1 MSKAK
6 SSKSPKRSQ
15 RSKILQDDEIDEI
28 MENITLKRPRNA
40 YTQFCMDE
48 VEKFKSKNKKEKI
61 NLKEFSGECAAKWKK
76 LGDKEKTKYNERFE
90 QEKIKYRQDIET
102 VRHHLF
108 MDYNDVVHRPPT
120 AYRLFL
126 NERLR
131 EGFEKNADPKDVKK
145 KAAEKWRKM
154 SLEEKSEYIEKK
166 KENDTWF
173 EKAKKTRKVNP
184 LTMFVQKA
192 IQTAKEKNANIPKL
206 ADLAE
211 TWKSLKQ
218 SDKDKYVRYAE
229 EINEER
235 EKLYHIYEIIHGVK
249 PKRPAGAFRIFL
261 QEKAKNKELH
271 DIKEGKELWDKLSDD
286 EKDAYL
292 KKSHTLR
299 LAYKY
304 KKMIYNKKI
313 KRVMPKKPPTA
324 YGFFLKEKKGVKVP
338 KGEKA
343 VVHWLPYFNDLS
355 RDKKKKYEEQAKLAR
370 LRYEKKM
377 EDFKK
382 YTFDMPKRPLNA
394 FTLFVRDRVPD
405 LKKKNKDAN
414 VQKLIR
420 LAAKEWQSQEGVSQK
435 AYERKAEQD
444 KKRFKRQLKEFE
456 AKGYYRTVYRAER
469 TKDEEDESEEEE
481 EEKRTKKKRRSTSSR
496 KSSKRTRSK
505 SKARSKSKSKTQ
517 DVKRKTK
524 SGKRSASQKR
534 K

>member
-1 MSKAK
+1 M
-6 SSKSPKRSQ
+6 
-15 RSKILQDDEIDEI
+15 
-28 MENITLKRPRNA
+28 
-40 YTQFCMDE
+40 
-48 VEKFKSKNKKEKI
+48 
-61 NLKEFSGECAAKWKK
+61 
-76 LGDKEKTKYNERFE
+76 
-90 QEKIKYRQDIET
+90 
-102 VRHHLF
+102 
-108 MDYNDVVHRPPT
+108 
-120 AYRLFL
+120 
-126 NERLR
+126 
-131 EGFEKNADPKDVKK
+131 
-145 KAAEKWRKM
+145 
-154 SLEEKSEYIEKK
+154 
-166 KENDTWF
+166 
-173 EKAKKTRKVNP
+173 
-184 LTMFVQKA
+184 
-192 IQTAKEKNANIPKL
+192 
-206 ADLAE
+206 
-211 TWKSLKQ
+211 
-218 SDKDKYVRYAE
+218 
-229 EINEER
+229 
-235 EKLYHIYEIIHGVK
+235 YHIYEIIHGVK

-420 LAAKEWQSQEGVSQK
+420 LAAKEWQSEEGVSQK